1 MEVNLATAKDV
12 PGLSALLSVL
22 FAQEAEFRPDPVA
35 QARGLSMILDDP
47 GLGAI
52 LVARDQGRPLG
63 MVNLLYTVST
73 ALGCRVA
80 LLEDMVVAADARGRG
95 IGGRL
100 LMTAIAHA
108 RAAGCQ
114 RITLL
119 TDTDNV
125 SAQRFYRRHGFVS
138 SSMQPMRLL
147 LSQPAGE

>member
-1 MEVNLATAKDV
+1 MEVKLATAKDV

-22 FAQEAEFRPDPVA
+22 FAQEAEFRPDPAA
-35 QARGLSMILDDP
+35 QARGLSMILEDP
-47 GLGAI
+47 GLGAV
-52 LVARDQGRPLG
+52 LVARDRDRPLG

-95 IGGRL
+95 IGGHL
-100 LMTAIAHA
+100 LTTAIAHA

-119 TDTDNV
+119 TDSGNL

-138 SSMQPMRLL
+138 SPMLPMRLL
-147 LSQPAGE
+147 LPQPAGE